1 MKLPFHNTYWVIE
14 GKLMAGM
21 YPGGFSDSSILER
34 MLSLTELGTK
44 SIINLTDEE
53 EEINYFTMI
62 YSDKCERFEEIYC
75 KELKHT
81 RFKIKDM
88 DIPTKNLMKKILD
101 KIDEDI
107 GDGHSVYLHCI
118 GGTGRTGTVVGCYML
133 RHNLVSK
140 KEVFEK
146 IHLLRGDG
154 KESPETKEQRQFV
167 LDWDEKETR

>member
-1 MKLPFHNTYWVIE
+1 MKLPFQNTYWVIE

-21 YPGGFSDSSILER
+21 YPGGFSDASILHR
-34 MLSLTELGTK
+34 MQSLSELGIK

-62 YSDKCERFEEIYC
+62 YNDKCKRFEEIYC
-75 KELKHT
+75 RKLLHT

-88 DIPTKNLMKKILD
+88 DIPSKELMVKILD

-107 GDGHSVYLHCI
+107 SNGHPVFLHCI
-118 GGTGRTGTVVGCYML
+118 GGTGRTGTVIGCYML
-133 RHNLVSK
+133 RHNLVTK
-140 KEVFEK
+140 DEVFKK

-154 KESPETKEQRQFV
+154 KESPEPDEQRQFV
-167 LDWDEKETR
+167 LNWDEGVIF